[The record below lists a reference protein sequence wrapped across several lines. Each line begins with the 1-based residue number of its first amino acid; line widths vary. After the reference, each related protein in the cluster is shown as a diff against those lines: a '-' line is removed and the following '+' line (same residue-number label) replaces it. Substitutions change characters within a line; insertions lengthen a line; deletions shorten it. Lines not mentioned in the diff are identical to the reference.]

1 MKDAYL
7 YYKNLLSSNFHAMFS
22 RNTQK
27 NIDNKKIYVMLAANY
42 PNLGDLAITESQL
55 LFLKDNFPDYK
66 IVCVYVSDTLS
77 EYRNIKKSL
86 NKDDIFTLIGGG
98 NNGDLYEFIESNR
111 RFLLSKFRK
120 NKIVSFPQ
128 SVVFSKD
135 SIFKRKFIK
144 LAKQNKNSYFFARE
158 KQSYDRYKNM
168 NIENTFLVPDI
179 VFYYEKY
186 IKKSKL
192 SDKSGVSFIFRN
204 DKEKSMS
211 NSYENMFLEEIK
223 NRKLDYAYADT
234 CDIVYNDNRL
244 ELLNNFINNLSQKKL
259 VITDRLHGMILAYIT
274 DTPCIVIDNNNHKIK
289 STYDTWLKNQNFI
302 KMINSEEE
310 IPKLIDELLK
320 LKKIEKEDLSK
331 YYKNLLSILNK

>member
-7 YYKNLLSSNFHAMFS
+7 YYKNLLSSNFHAIFS

-27 NIDNKKIYVMLAANY
+27 KIDNKKIYVMLAANY

-55 LFLKDNFPDYK
+55 LFLKDNFPNYK

-77 EYRNIKKSL
+77 EYKNIKKNL

-98 NNGDLYEFIESNR
+98 NNGDLYEFIELNR
-111 RFLLSKFRK
+111 RFLLSKFGK

-144 LAKQNKNSYFFARE
+144 LAKKNKNSYFFARE
-158 KQSYDRYKNM
+158 KQSYNRYKDM

-186 IKKSKL
+186 IKKIKL

-223 NRKLDYAYADT
+223 KRKLDYVYADT

-310 IPKLIDELLK
+310 IPNLIDELLK

-331 YYKNLLSILNK
+331 YYQNLLSILNK